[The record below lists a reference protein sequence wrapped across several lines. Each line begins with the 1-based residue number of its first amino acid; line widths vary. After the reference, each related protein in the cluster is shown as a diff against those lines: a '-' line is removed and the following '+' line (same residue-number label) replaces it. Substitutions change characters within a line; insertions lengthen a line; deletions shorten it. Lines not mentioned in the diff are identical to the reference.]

1 MSAAVETY
9 RDDVEATY
17 AVDFSRDREP
27 VKARSRFP
35 EYRRQGGAPTRVGGM
50 HCRRNKRWSWG
61 SGRSARMLNTRAFA
75 GAVAFAIASVA
86 TSVFGQAV
94 TINTRTINNVG
105 NAGNSTNGL
114 GAVPYVFQLGR
125 FEVTNSQYAAFL
137 NAVGRSNTNAIYSSS
152 MNTDVNGGITQ
163 SGTSGSFT
171 YAVKPNMGNEPVNF
185 VSWYSAARFANW
197 LHNGQTTNVAS
208 METGSYTVNNVSSG
222 PVLTRTANAT
232 WVLPTL
238 NEWFKGGFHNA
249 TGLTSTS
256 YTQYA
261 SNSNTIPT
269 ASATSLTAAN
279 AANFNGATAGST
291 GPLAVGAYTNTTSA
305 YGLYDMMGNV
315 AEMTEAAQ
323 ATSGSGLNRYAT
335 MSGAWSSLSTTFAA
349 NYSLAFTT
357 PIYTGTAA
365 ANSGMG
371 FRLANVEP
379 VPEPGTIALAGVG
392 LAGLGGI
399 EWSRRRKAK
408 VRHTA

>member
-1 MSAAVETY
+1 MSASVENY

-27 VKARSRFP
+27 VQARSRFP
-35 EYRRQGGAPTRVGGM
+35 EYRRRGGAPTRVGGM
-50 HCRRNKRWSWG
+50 HCRRNKRWTWG
-61 SGRSARMLNTRAFA
+61 SGRSARMVNTRAFA

-86 TSVFGQAV
+86 SSVFGQV
-94 TINTRTINNVG
+94 TIDTRTINNVG
-105 NAGNSTNGL
+105 NAGNATNGL

-137 NAVGRSNTNAIYSSS
+137 NAVGRSNTNNIYNSA

-171 YAVKPNMGNEPVNF
+171 YAVKANMGNEPVNF
-185 VSWYSAARFANW
+185 VNWYSAARFANW

-208 METGSYTVNNVSSG
+208 METGSYTLNNVASG

-232 WVLPTL
+232 WVLPNL

-249 TGLTSTS
+249 TGLTSSS

-261 SNSNTIPT
+261 SNSNTMPT
-269 ASATSLTAAN
+269 ASVTSLTAAN
-279 AANFNGATAGST
+279 TANFNGATAGST

-305 YGLYDMMGNV
+305 YGLYDMMGSV
-315 AEMTEAAQ
+315 TEMTEAAQ
-323 ATSGSGLNRYAT
+323 ATSGTGLNRYAT
-335 MSGAWSSLSTTFAA
+335 VSGAWSSLSTTFAA
-349 NYSLAFTT
+349 NFSLAYTT
-357 PIYTGTAA
+357 PLYAGTAA
-365 ANSGMG
+365 ANSATG
-371 FRLANVEP
+371 FRLAKVEP

-408 VRHTA
+408 ARFAS